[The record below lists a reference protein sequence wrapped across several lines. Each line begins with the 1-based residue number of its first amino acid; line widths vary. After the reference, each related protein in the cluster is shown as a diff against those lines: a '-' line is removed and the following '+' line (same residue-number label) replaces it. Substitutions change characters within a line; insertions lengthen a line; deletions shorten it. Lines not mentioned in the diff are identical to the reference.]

1 MKLYLR
7 NLCILPDLPGLF
19 GFIAFTTFC
28 LFSGGKSLQD
38 GDTFW
43 HIKAGQAMI
52 DQRSLLTQD
61 IFSHTANGTPWT
73 AHEWLAEIIMA
84 GMHRLAGI
92 QGVAL
97 FYFFIAALSF
107 WVLFR
112 ITRRLTSD
120 WLALLWVS
128 TAFAFSMT
136 HLLAR
141 PHIFSWLFG
150 ICTLALLVQGGR
162 SRYLLPPLIALW
174 ANLHGGFI
182 LGLVLQALFIAGA
195 MLDMIC
201 QEGFPRWRKA
211 LHSQNF
217 ALIILLLS
225 VVSSGLNPFG
235 YHLLIFPFLVTKTVF
250 TTGIGEWLAPD
261 MQREIFFRYYLITII
276 FLVSLPRLRIDWT
289 NRLLLVFWVNASLA
303 HCRYISMASVFL
315 VPLLAQIGNQ
325 LIDLLPFEE
334 KKASKNE
341 LCLSPYSGLIATA
354 GLFFILFG
362 ASIYQ
367 SPLRPFMTAI
377 IPVKSEN
384 HPVTAVKYLN
394 STPLPGKMFN
404 KYGWGGYLIYALQP
418 SQPVFIDGR
427 ADMYGE
433 ELFTEYSKVAG
444 IDKDIETILKKH
456 EVNWVIYPHDTPLVR
471 YLLAGNRWNEIYH
484 DEETSVLL
492 RNLNPL
498 P

>member
-1 MKLYLR
+1 MKLQLR
-7 NLCILPDLPGLF
+7 TLPVLPDISGLYC
-19 GFIAFTTFC
+19 FIIFVT
-28 LFSGGKSLQD
+28 LFFFDGGKALMD

-43 HIKAGQAMI
+43 HIQAGTTML
-52 DQRSLLTQD
+52 DQGSLLTHD
-61 IFSHTANGTPWT
+61 IFSHTASGIPWT
-73 AHEWLAEIIMA
+73 AHEWLAEVIMA
-84 GMHRLAGI
+84 GLHRWAGL

-97 FYFFIAALSF
+97 FYFLIAALSF
-107 WVLFR
+107 WILFR
-112 ITRRLTSD
+112 ITRRMTDD
-120 WLALLWVS
+120 WLALLLTS
-128 TAFAFSMT
+128 TAFTFSMT

-150 ICTLALLVQGGR
+150 VCTLAMLLQGGR

-195 MLDMIC
+195 MLDMIF
-201 QEGFPRWRKA
+201 ENGFSRWRNA
-211 LHSQNF
+211 LHSQKV
-217 ALIILLLS
+217 ALLILLLS
-225 VVSSGLNPFG
+225 VVSSGFNPFG

-261 MQREIFFRYYLITII
+261 MQRDVFFRYYLITII

-289 NRLLLVFWVNASLA
+289 NRLLLIFWINASLA
-303 HCRYISMASVFL
+303 HGRYISMASVFL
-315 VPLLAQIGNQ
+315 VPLLAQIGKQ
-325 LIDLLPFEE
+325 LIDRLHLKE
-334 KKASKNE
+334 KKQSKND
-341 LCLSPYSGLIATA
+341 LRLSPYSGLIATV
-354 GLFFILFG
+354 GLFIILFG
-362 ASIYQ
+362 ASTVQ
-367 SPLRPFMTAI
+367 SPLRPFLAAI
-377 IPVKSEN
+377 IPVKTEN
-384 HPVTAVKYLN
+384 HPIDAVNFLN

-433 ELFTEYSKVAG
+433 EIFSEYRKVVS
-444 IDKDIETILKKH
+444 IDKDIDTILDKY
-456 EVNWVIYPHDTPLVR
+456 EVNWLIYPQDTPLVR
-471 YLLAGNRWNEIYH
+471 YLLAGNCWSQIYE

-492 RNLNPL
+492 RNPSPL

>member
-1 MKLYLR
+1 MKQYFR
-7 NLCILPDLPGLF
+7 SFWTLPDLPGLF
-19 GFIAFTTFC
+19 CFVAFAILCF
-28 LFSGGKSLQD
+28 FGGKGVLSD

-43 HIKAGQAMI
+43 HIKAGQTMLSQGSI
-52 DQRSLLTQD
+52 LTQD
-61 IFSHTANGTPWT
+61 IFSHTASGAPWT
-73 AHEWLAEIIMA
+73 AHEWLAEVIMA
-84 GMHRLAGI
+84 GLHRWAGL
-92 QGVAL
+92 QGVSL
-97 FYFFIAALSF
+97 FYFLIAALSF

-112 ITRRLTSD
+112 ITRRMTND
-120 WLALLWVS
+120 WLALFLISV
-128 TAFAFSMT
+128 AFAFSMT

-150 ICTLALLVQGGR
+150 VCTLAILLQGSR
-162 SRYLLPPLIALW
+162 SRYFLPPLIALW

-182 LGLVLQALFIAGA
+182 LGLVLQVLFIAGA

-201 QEGFPRWRKA
+201 QEGFSRWRKS
-211 LHSQNF
+211 LHSQKF

-225 VVSSGLNPFG
+225 IVSSGLNPFG

-261 MQREIFFRYYLITII
+261 MQREFFFRYYLISII

-289 NRLLLVFWVNASLA
+289 NRLLLVFWVNASLS
-303 HCRYISMASVFL
+303 HGRYISMASVFL

-325 LIDLLPFEE
+325 LIDRLPLRD
-334 KKASKNE
+334 KKPSKNE
-341 LCLSPYSGLIATA
+341 LMLSPYSGLIATV
-354 GLFFILFG
+354 GLFIILFG
-362 ASIYQ
+362 ASTFQ

-377 IPVKSEN
+377 IQVNPET
-384 HPVTAVKYLN
+384 HPIEAVKYLN

-404 KYGWGGYLIYALQP
+404 KYNWGGYLIYALQP

-471 YLLAGNRWNEIYH
+471 YLLAGSRWSQIYQ

-492 RNLNPL
+492 RKPSPL